1 MFLINTLLGF
11 AIAQVYDVLIRR
23 KKYSDA
29 SPQKF
34 DILFFWRDTRQK
46 IIVSLILSFLISIFI
61 KINDVDIA
69 TLINS
74 DWNGFNNALYG
85 LIGFCPELVLQWLK
99 RKYGFLQPDI
109 VDGYVR
115 K

>member
-11 AIAQVYDVLIRR
+11 LIAQVYDVAIKR

-34 DILFFWRDTRQK
+34 DFGFFWKDTRSK
-46 IIVSLILSFLISIFI
+46 IIVSLVLSFLISIFI
-61 KINDVDIA
+61 KINDYDIA
-69 TLINS
+69 TLINGN
-74 DWNGFNNALYG
+74 WQGFNNALYG
-85 LIGFCPELVLQWLK
+85 LIGFAPELVLQWLK
-99 RKYGFLQPDI
+99 RRYGFLQPEV